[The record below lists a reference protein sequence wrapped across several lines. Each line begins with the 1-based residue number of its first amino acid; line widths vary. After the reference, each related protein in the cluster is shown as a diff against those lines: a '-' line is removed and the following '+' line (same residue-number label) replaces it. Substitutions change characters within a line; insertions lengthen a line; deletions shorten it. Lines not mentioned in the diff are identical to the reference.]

1 MEDLKKVGR
10 PKGKNK
16 DTRLNIM
23 ISSELKNEFQK
34 IVIENGSNV
43 SVKIC
48 ELIVN
53 YIKEQKEENK

>member
-1 MEDLKKVGR
+1 MKKVGR

-23 ISSELKNEFQK
+23 ISSDLKNEFQK
-34 IVIENGSNV
+34 IVLQNGSNV

-53 YIKEQKEENK
+53 YLKEQKEENK